1 MFERFTDRARR
12 VVVLA
17 QEEAR
22 LLQHNYIGTEHLLLG
37 LIHERE
43 GVAGR
48 ILGEM
53 DVSLDAVRGKIT
65 GIVGCGEGAPM
76 GHIPFTPRS
85 KKVLELAL
93 REALQLG
100 HNYIGTEH
108 ILLGLLREG
117 EGLAAQVLVDLG
129 ADLSVARQNVIRMIG
144 PAVARPGMRR
154 YPDVARG
161 LSPAQGA
168 ARALATPAANMVAGQ
183 ARRLA
188 QGARVGSQ
196 HYLLGLLGEERSLAA
211 KVLTSL
217 GVTREAVEAKLEEID
232 AAGTSDEAPEDA
244 GARRMSLRI
253 EAERLVLTV
262 DDPEQAAKLRPA
274 GPGGAGAQTIKGTD
288 PEARVAFPELYA
300 ALDRMVDQLARRLA
314 MTTKQFV
321 PLAWDPGIHAA
332 LYNVTTTAA
341 GEVVGRLDFSPGV
354 DVAAIRAWLR
364 DWLET
369 ERATL
374 PELAPAGG
382 VCSLLLVVDRAGDGF
397 RMFSFGLGDTGG
409 AGLVPVDEL
418 LDAALLDVA

>member
-22 LLQHNYIGTEHLLLG
+22 LLQHDYIGTEHILLG
-37 LIHERE
+37 LLHEGE

-48 ILGEM
+48 VLGEM
-53 DVSLDAVRGKIT
+53 GISLDAVRDKIT
-65 GIVGCGEGAPM
+65 SIVGCGGGAPT

-93 REALQLG
+93 REALALK

-117 EGLAAQVLVDLG
+117 EGLAAQVLVELG
-129 ADLSVARQNVIRMIG
+129 ADLRTARQNVIHMIG
-144 PAVARPGMRR
+144 PAVARPGMRG
-154 YPDVARG
+154 YP
-161 LSPAQGA
+161 SA
-168 ARALATPAANMVAGQ
+168 ALGIATPAANLVATQ

-196 HYLLGLLGEERSLAA
+196 HYLLGLLGEEQSLAA

-217 GVTREAVEAKLEEID
+217 GVTREAVEAKLEELD
-232 AAGTSDEAPEDA
+232 AAGTSDEAPEEA

-253 EAERLVLTV
+253 EPERLVLEV
-262 DDPEQAAKLRPA
+262 DDPEQAAKLLHSV
-274 GPGGAGAQTIKGTD
+274 AGAPQERTIKGTD
-288 PEARVAFPELYA
+288 PEAKAAFPDLYA
-300 ALDRMVDQLARRLA
+300 ALDHAVDHLARRLSV
-314 MTTKQFV
+314 TTKPFV

-332 LYNVTTTAA
+332 LYNVTTTAT
-341 GEVVGRLDFSPGV
+341 GEMTCRLDVSPGV
-354 DVAAIRAWLR
+354 DTPAMREWLR
-364 DWLET
+364 DWLEGK
-369 ERATL
+369 RPTL
-374 PELAPAGG
+374 ADLAPAGG
-382 VCSLLLVVDRAGDGF
+382 VCSMLLTVDRAGDGY

-409 AGLVPVDEL
+409 ADLVPVEEL
-418 LDAALLDVA
+418 VDAALADVA